1 MKQTIGNGDSTRAA
15 VLCLLMLLSLLSCK
29 PRSSQGERA
38 AGPEPQSGEFLD
50 AIRAPL
56 RPVACAGGSELR
68 LWGQMQ
74 FAELPDWDASLEL
87 PKIRTHWKQAWG
99 PVAEIKDPQGT
110 NTTVRLPEV
119 SSPVRLEFELTM
131 TNASGVASRRLLVD
145 IHPR

>member
-1 MKQTIGNGDSTRAA
+1 MKHTIGNGDSKRAA

-38 AGPEPQSGEFLD
+38 AGPDPQSGEFLD

-56 RPVACAGGSELR
+56 RPVASAVGSELR
-68 LWGQMQ
+68 LWGHMQ
-74 FAELPDWDASLEL
+74 FAEVPEWDASLEL
-87 PKIRTHWKQAWG
+87 QKIRTHWKQVSG
-99 PVAEIKDPQGT
+99 TVAEVKDPQGT

-119 SSPVRLEFELTM
+119 SGPTRLEFELTM

-145 IHPR
+145 LHPR